1 MTSSRLFMVGLL
13 IVVLCAWAVWSAPE
27 PPDYMVGQPGVTTP
41 VDVAERAALPCVGGL
56 ALIALAL
63 AGPQYSEN
71 ANTVRRQW
79 REEEEAKHRQRLRRY
94 EADNHEDGE

>member
-27 PPDYMVGQPGVTTP
+27 PADYMIGQPGVATP
-41 VDVAERAALPCVGGL
+41 LDVAEKAALPCVGGL
-56 ALIALAL
+56 ALMVLAL
-63 AGPQYSEN
+63 VGPQFSEN

-79 REEEEAKHRQRLRRY
+79 REEEEAKHQQRLRRY
-94 EADNHEDGE
+94 EANSHEDGE